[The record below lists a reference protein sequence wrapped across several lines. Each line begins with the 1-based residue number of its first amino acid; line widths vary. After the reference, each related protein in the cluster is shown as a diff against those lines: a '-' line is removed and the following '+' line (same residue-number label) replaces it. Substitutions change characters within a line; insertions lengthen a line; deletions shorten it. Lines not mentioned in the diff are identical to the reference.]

1 MQGALTYSIIPK
13 MRRMGIKEKFA
24 ELSPEGQNA
33 VEAFIDFLLS
43 REEEREKYQDEEE
56 SDYENPKTPPES
68 VKTLPPSDE
77 LIVPQ
82 KSESGIIL
90 AEERMIDDESAIDF
104 ADINTRF
111 AQKESEKEKPGP
123 IRQRKMFDWL

>member
-1 MQGALTYSIIPK
+1 
-13 MRRMGIKEKFA
+13 MGIKEKFA

-43 REEEREKYQDEEE
+43 REEEREKYQDDEE
-56 SDYENPKTPPES
+56 SGNENLITPPES
-68 VKTLPPSDE
+68 GKTPPPSDE
-77 LIVPQ
+77 LFVSN

-90 AEERMIDDESAIDF
+90 AEERMIDDDESAIDF

-111 AQKESEKEKPGP
+111 AHKESEKEKPGP
-123 IRQRKMFDWL
+123 VRQRKMFDWL